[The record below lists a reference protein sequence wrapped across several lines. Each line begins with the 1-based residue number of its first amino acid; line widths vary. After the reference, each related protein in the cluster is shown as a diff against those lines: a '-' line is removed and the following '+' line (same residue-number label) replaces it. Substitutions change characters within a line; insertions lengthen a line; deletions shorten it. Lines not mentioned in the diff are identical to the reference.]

1 MSRSPQD
8 VRVRFSAHRRVPRPA
23 RRQGLRPS
31 ASLHPSAVTHRRSR
45 LAFAGIGLAA
55 GAGLAGTVAVSA
67 PAAGFGAVNHRT
79 ILHPAAAPP
88 VATTTRR
95 EPHPAGVAPVRAS
108 RTQGRQPLTRQV
120 TRLVSRTIP
129 VAPPFSGDA
138 SWYGPGFEGHS
149 TANGDRYDSS
159 LLTAASKTLP
169 LGTRLQVCH
178 NGACVTVLVNDRG
191 PYVGDR
197 VLDLSRAAA
206 ADIRLVDAGVGY
218 VTATPIETR
227 QVTETVTETVPA
239 ATARR

>member
-1 MSRSPQD
+1 
-8 VRVRFSAHRRVPRPA
+8 
-23 RRQGLRPS
+23 
-31 ASLHPSAVTHRRSR
+31 
-45 LAFAGIGLAA
+45 
-55 GAGLAGTVAVSA
+55 
-67 PAAGFGAVNHRT
+67 
-79 ILHPAAAPP
+79 
-88 VATTTRR
+88 
-95 EPHPAGVAPVRAS
+95 
-108 RTQGRQPLTRQV
+108 
-120 TRLVSRTIP
+120 
-129 VAPPFSGDA
+129 
-138 SWYGPGFEGHS
+138 
-149 TANGDRYDSS
+149 
-159 LLTAASKTLP
+159 LP